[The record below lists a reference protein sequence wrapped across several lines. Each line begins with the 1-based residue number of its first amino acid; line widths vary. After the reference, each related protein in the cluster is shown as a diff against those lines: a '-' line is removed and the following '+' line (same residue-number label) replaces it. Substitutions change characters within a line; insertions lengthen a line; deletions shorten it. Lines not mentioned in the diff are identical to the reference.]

1 MQTTARLIQ
10 DFENRFNAQCLTG
23 TFLENHRQSLP
34 DSDAIELNAN
44 PFAPKEMDHDGLRH
58 ARLRRNVGVAAKLH
72 SVAITEGRKHH
83 NFVMVTLT
91 YTRDTWQSTHMA
103 AYIGHVR
110 KWLDRRTGQQL
121 RYIWVAEMQK
131 RGVIHYHV
139 LYFLPKGITMPKADK
154 QGWWPHG
161 STRTERAVAP
171 VQYVMKYASKFDSK
185 NGFPKGARTYAVGG
199 LDQTSLRSR
208 RWLNFPA
215 FIKARAS
222 INDCWQRSVGG
233 GWLERSTGHVWPSE
247 WGVCL
252 VTKLKLSIVR
262 LRDHGRPVDAGGPF
276 SWLTDKPL
284 LVTIGSA
291 NG

>member
-1 MQTTARLIQ
+1 MKTSKQLV
-10 DFENRFNAQCLTG
+10 DEFESRFYAECLQG
-23 TFLENHRQSLP
+23 TLLENHSQSGPL
-34 DSDAIELNAN
+34 SDAIEFGASPFN
-44 PFAPKEMDHDGLRH
+44 PHELEHDALRY

-72 SVAITEGRKHH
+72 SVSITGGRRFH
-83 NFVMVTLT
+83 NFAMVTLT
-91 YTRDTWQSTHMA
+91 YERDTWQGTHMA
-103 AYIGHVR
+103 AYIDHVR
-110 KWLDRRTGQQL
+110 KWLFRRCGQKL

-171 VQYVMKYASKFDSK
+171 VQYVMKYASKFESK
-185 NGFPKGARTYAVGG
+185 EGFPKGARSYAVGG
-199 LDQTSLRSR
+199 LDETSVRSR
-208 RWLNFPA
+208 RWFNLPA

-233 GWLERSTGHVWPSE
+233 GWLERSTGQIWPSE

-252 VTKLKLSIVR
+252 VTKAKLHIVR
-262 LRDHGRPVDAGGPF
+262 LFNHGRPLDVGGPF
-276 SWLTDKPL
+276 SWITDKPQ
-284 LVTIGSA
+284 A
-291 NG
+291 A